1 MPLLWLHLK
10 MKHVSRTSRLCLC
23 RVQFCMLHAIFW
35 LYLLSPQQLTSL
47 LHRLL
52 ACYNEF
58 VHQGWVRQARLQ
70 QTKAGGFWGYRT
82 LQCPSKVNCAPGTSL
97 FLRWYSYPRPGYQC
111 TVYVCHSSAISWS
124 PFTECNSA
132 SLRAV
137 RASDLWENSD
147 TWHNAHHL

>member
-10 MKHVSRTSRLCLC
+10 MKHVARTSRQCLC
-23 RVQFCMLHAIFW
+23 RVQCCMLHAICW
-35 LYLLSPQQLTSL
+35 LHLLSPQQLTSL

-70 QTKAGGFWGYRT
+70 QTKARGLWQYHTVR
-82 LQCPSKVNCAPGTSL
+82 CSSEVNFAPGTSL
-97 FLRWYSYPRPGYQC
+97 FLRWNSYPRPGYQC

-124 PFTECNSA
+124 RFTECNSA
-132 SLRAV
+132 SLRAL
-137 RASDLWENSD
+137 RAPDVWEGTD
-147 TWHNAHHL
+147 TWHNAHRL